1 MNPKPFGLEFKSSRQ
16 QQMGGHC
23 SMFDFRWPALT
34 MRYIGENRRFI
45 AKIADISREITDF
58 LRLIPKYHRTDI
70 SSWNI
75 VSKPFDIV
83 TFSSLDFTTWR
94 WFRNLEMICN
104 LIRSLEVISQPRAIS
119 QPRSIFA
126 GWRHFRS
133 PFRSFQMGLGGCEMV
148 LVCQG
153 VVSQL
158 WNTLRN
164 FASGFHF
171 VAHFAAAKF
180 SHSFMRLSS
189 NDHNFFVSTPIGAPF
204 EALDSWLT
212 KLRNDI

>member
-1 MNPKPFGLEFKSSRQ
+1 
-16 QQMGGHC
+16 MGGHC

-158 WNTLRN
+158 WNILRN
-164 FASGFHF
+164 FRS
-171 VAHFAAAKF
+171 
-180 SHSFMRLSS
+180 SFRLALRGCLQTAITSLFQLQFMHRLKSWTPDFLSFETRYSMHEIDSRKYSKCVQQFPSS
-189 NDHNFFVSTPIGAPF
+189 WISC
-204 EALDSWLT
+204 
-212 KLRNDI
+212 